1 MTTEPITRHEAPGG
15 IRIYRMPLRVF
26 PAMMAN
32 VYVVI
37 AGDYAALIDTGSGLG
52 DSTTDLRAAFA
63 DLRTDWHE
71 PLTWTDLRRVIITHA
86 HIDHYGGLTAVRSL
100 TDAPIAVHEL
110 DRRVLT
116 HHEER
121 LTLARHAVSVFL
133 RRSGAPPQ
141 KHVALM
147 QLYGWSKDLFHSVD
161 VATTLR
167 DGDTI
172 DDLFR
177 VYHVPGHCPGQICL
191 HVGDI
196 LLSADHVLPQT
207 SIFLPPESITLATG
221 LDHYLKALRAIDA
234 LPGIRLALGGHG
246 EPMIDLHRSIGRIV
260 EAQQQRLDQV
270 RELCSEPHTTYQLA
284 ASLYPGATGYDEL
297 LALQKAGAYVE
308 YLDMRGELTI
318 ANLDEMQA
326 DELAP
331 PRYWRG

>member
-1 MTTEPITRHEAPGG
+1 MSPEPITRYDTSGN

-26 PAMMAN
+26 PGMSAN

-52 DSTTDLRAAFA
+52 ESDADLRAAFA
-63 DLRTDWHE
+63 ALRSDWNE
-71 PLTWTDLRRVIITHA
+71 RLTWTDLRRIIITHA
-86 HIDHYGGLTAVRSL
+86 HIDHYGGLTALRTL

-121 LTLARHAVSVFL
+121 FVMARRALAAFL
-133 RRSGAPPQ
+133 RRAGVSPA
-141 KHVALM
+141 KHAMLL
-147 QLYGWSKDLFHSVD
+147 QLYGWSKNLFRSVD
-161 VATTLR
+161 VATTFR
-167 DGDTI
+167 EGDMI

-177 VYHVPGHCPGQICL
+177 VYHSPGHCPGQVCL
-191 HVGDI
+191 HIGDV

-207 SIFLPPESITLATG
+207 SIFLPPESITLSTG
-221 LDHYLKALRAIDA
+221 LDHYLRALRAIDA
-234 LPGIRLALGGHG
+234 LSGIRLTLGGHG
-246 EPMIDLHRSIGRIV
+246 APIDDLHGWIERIIG
-260 EAQQQRLDQV
+260 AQEQRLDQV
-270 RELCSEPHTTYQLA
+270 RALCSEPHTIAELTA
-284 ASLYPGATGYDEL
+284 ALYPAAAGYEEL

-318 ANLDEMQA
+318 ANLADVDLDESA
-326 DELAP
+326 A